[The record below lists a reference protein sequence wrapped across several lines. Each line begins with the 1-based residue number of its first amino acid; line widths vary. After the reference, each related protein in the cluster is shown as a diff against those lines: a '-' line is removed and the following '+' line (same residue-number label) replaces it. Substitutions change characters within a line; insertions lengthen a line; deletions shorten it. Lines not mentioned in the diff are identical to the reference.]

1 VPDTGSFG
9 PETLTPAGVRAAAHA
24 LVGELN
30 VDDDTIIL
38 PDATHRHFAK
48 VLRLRVGE
56 VVTVTNG
63 AGAWRT
69 TVVPASFSE
78 AGCLIP
84 TSEVQ
89 EVSRSYAH
97 VSIGIALPKG
107 DKPEFTVQKLTEIG
121 VDAVVLFPGDHSV
134 ARWDDD
140 KAAKNL
146 IRLRAVAV
154 EAMQQSRGVYLPEIA
169 WVPQLKNWVADR
181 SANSTVFR
189 ADAGGAAPRLEAR
202 QIVLIGPEGGWSESE
217 RSVGIA
223 TSLASNVLRT
233 ETAAVAAATLWCALR
248 SHYVR
253 PWNRLE
259 S

>member
-1 VPDTGSFG
+1 VSATGSFG
-9 PETLTPAGVRAAAHA
+9 PESLTPAGVRAAAHA
-24 LVGELN
+24 LVGN
-30 VDDDTIIL
+30 VNGDTIL
-38 PDATHRHFAK
+38 LNEATHRHFAK
-48 VLRLRVGE
+48 VLRLRAGE

-63 AGAWRT
+63 AGAWRST
-69 TVVPASFSE
+69 IVPASFAE
-78 AGCLIP
+78 AGCLTA

-89 EVSRSYAH
+89 ELSRSHAH
-97 VSIGIALPKG
+97 ISIGLALPKG

-146 IRLRAVAV
+146 IRLRAVAT
-154 EAMQQSRGVYLPEIA
+154 EAMQQSRGVFLPEIA
-169 WVPQLKNWVADR
+169 WVPQLKTWVGDW
-181 SANSTVFR
+181 STNSTVFR
-189 ADAGGAAPRLEAR
+189 ADIGGMAPRLEER
-202 QIVLIGPEGGWSESE
+202 QIILIGPEGGWSESE

-223 TSLASNVLRT
+223 TSLGANVLRT

-248 SHYVR
+248 SHLVG
-253 PWNRLE
+253 PWNRLD